1 MIFSRTEEDGEKR
14 VSTLR
19 TITFYLLLTLISVL
33 AAGSYASGQSDRK
46 VVYSLLLDNSGSLR
60 SQLPQVK
67 AIGKE
72 VVERTHQRG
81 PVTVFNFITQGEL
94 AVISS
99 GVEWTQDKDLLDK
112 QIDNLAVTAGRTT
125 LLDSIHSI
133 AEKTVLKAAS
143 DKDKIIILITDGED
157 RRSTIPAKALIR
169 QLRENGFKVYA
180 VGLVQN
186 LDNKDGLIRRSS
198 KERAIE
204 LLTTITKETGGRV
217 VFPKSSKDSVDSLLS
232 ELLAP

>member
-1 MIFSRTEEDGEKR
+1 M
-14 VSTLR
+14 
-19 TITFYLLLTLISVL
+19 
-33 AAGSYASGQSDRK
+33 
-46 VVYSLLLDNSGSLR
+46 
-60 SQLPQVK
+60 
-67 AIGKE
+67 
-72 VVERTHQRG
+72 
-81 PVTVFNFITQGEL
+81 VFNFIRQGEL

-112 QIDNLAVTAGRTT
+112 QIDSLAVTAGRTT

-143 DKDKIIILITDGED
+143 DKDKIMILITDGED
-157 RRSTIPAKALIR
+157 RRSTIPAKELIR

-180 VGLVQN
+180 VGLVQD

-217 VFPKSSKDSVDSLLS
+217 VFPKSSKDNVDSLLS